1 MSASLQQDDDRVI
14 YALIRSMY
22 DADGAVPSRRE
33 WERLRRAV
41 QRRRIHW
48 GVRIA
53 ICAGALAV
61 TVISTGRPSPAPVAR
76 APVAEMAAPVVPV
89 PIPEVVSPPPAPV
102 AEAPVRVARADPAA
116 VRRWRARVKAWRAR
130 ARARRALAAQAAA
143 PAIEAAAPVAV
154 AAAAPAVVDNRR
166 PMTVAAVRSTLPVQ
180 ESDRPSGEDSSHDAN
195 RAATGPDGRE
205 KEALDAIRTLRLR

>member
-33 WERLRRAV
+33 WERLCRAV

-53 ICAGALAV
+53 ICLGALAV

-76 APVAEMAAPVVPV
+76 APVAVVAAPVVPV
-89 PIPEVVSPPPAPV
+89 PIPAVVSPAPV

-130 ARARRALAAQAAA
+130 ARARRALAVQAAA
-143 PAIEAAAPVAV
+143 PAIEAVAPVAV

-195 RAATGPDGRE
+195 RAATGPEGRE

>member
-76 APVAEMAAPVVPV
+76 APVAVVAAPVVPV
-89 PIPEVVSPPPAPV
+89 PIPEVVSPAPMPAPV
-102 AEAPVRVARADPAA
+102 AEAPVRIARADPAA

-130 ARARRALAAQAAA
+130 ARARRALAAA
-143 PAIEAAAPVAV
+143 PAIEAVAPVAV
-154 AAAAPAVVDNRR
+154 AAAAPVVVDNRR

-195 RAATGPDGRE
+195 RAATGPEGRE

>member
-48 GVRIA
+48 GVRIV
-53 ICAGALAV
+53 ICLGALAV

-89 PIPEVVSPPPAPV
+89 PIPAVVSPAPV
-102 AEAPVRVARADPAA
+102 AEAPVRVAQADPAA

-130 ARARRALAAQAAA
+130 ARARRALAVQAAA
-143 PAIEAAAPVAV
+143 PAIEAVAPVAV

-180 ESDRPSGEDSSHDAN
+180 ESDRPSGEYSSHDAN
-195 RAATGPDGRE
+195 RAATGPEGPE

>member
-48 GVRIA
+48 GVRIV

-89 PIPEVVSPPPAPV
+89 PIPAVVSPAPV

-143 PAIEAAAPVAV
+143 PAIEAVAPVAV
-154 AAAAPAVVDNRR
+154 AAAAPSVVDNRR

-195 RAATGPDGRE
+195 RAATGPEGPE

>member
-1 MSASLQQDDDRVI
+1 MSSSLQQDDDRVI

-53 ICAGALAV
+53 ICLGALAV

-76 APVAEMAAPVVPV
+76 APVAVVAAPVVPV
-89 PIPEVVSPPPAPV
+89 PIPAVVSPAPV
-102 AEAPVRVARADPAA
+102 AEAPVRVAQADPAA

-130 ARARRALAAQAAA
+130 ARVRRALAAQAAA

-195 RAATGPDGRE
+195 RAATGPEGRE

>member
-48 GVRIA
+48 GMRIA

-89 PIPEVVSPPPAPV
+89 PIPAVVSPAPV

-143 PAIEAAAPVAV
+143 PAIEAVALVAV
-154 AAAAPAVVDNRR
+154 AAAAPSVVDNRR
-166 PMTVAAVRSTLPVQ
+166 PMPVAAVRSTLPVQ

-195 RAATGPDGRE
+195 RAATGPEGRE

>member
-48 GVRIA
+48 GVRIV

-89 PIPEVVSPPPAPV
+89 PIPAVVSPAPV

-130 ARARRALAAQAAA
+130 ARTRRALVAQAAA
-143 PAIEAAAPVAV
+143 PAIEAVAPVAV

-195 RAATGPDGRE
+195 RAATGPEGRE

>member
-76 APVAEMAAPVVPV
+76 APVAVVAPPVVPV
-89 PIPEVVSPPPAPV
+89 PIPEVVSPAPV

-143 PAIEAAAPVAV
+143 PAIEAVAPVAV
-154 AAAAPAVVDNRR
+154 AAAVPAVVDNRR

-195 RAATGPDGRE
+195 RAATGPEGRE

>member
-89 PIPEVVSPPPAPV
+89 PIPAVVSPAPV

-130 ARARRALAAQAAA
+130 ARVRRALAAQAAA
-143 PAIEAAAPVAV
+143 PAIEAV
-154 AAAAPAVVDNRR
+154 APAVVDNRR
-166 PMTVAAVRSTLPVQ
+166 PMTVAAVRST

-195 RAATGPDGRE
+195 RAATGPEGRE

>member
-89 PIPEVVSPPPAPV
+89 PIPAVVSPAPV

-116 VRRWRARVKAWRAR
+116 VRRWRVRVKAWRAR
-130 ARARRALAAQAAA
+130 ARVRRALAAQAAA
-143 PAIEAAAPVAV
+143 PAIEAVAPVAV

-195 RAATGPDGRE
+195 RAATGPEGRE

>member
-89 PIPEVVSPPPAPV
+89 PIPAVVSPAPV

-143 PAIEAAAPVAV
+143 PAIEAVALVAV
-154 AAAAPAVVDNRR
+154 AAAAPSVVDNRR

-195 RAATGPDGRE
+195 RAATGPEGRE

>member
-33 WERLRRAV
+33 WERLRSAV

-76 APVAEMAAPVVPV
+76 APVAVVAAPVVPV
-89 PIPEVVSPPPAPV
+89 PIPAVVSPAPV

-143 PAIEAAAPVAV
+143 PAIEAVAPVAV
-154 AAAAPAVVDNRR
+154 AVAAATPAVVDNRR

>member
-41 QRRRIHW
+41 HRRRIHW

-89 PIPEVVSPPPAPV
+89 PIPAVVSPAPV

-116 VRRWRARVKAWRAR
+116 VRRWRVRVKAWRAR
-130 ARARRALAAQAAA
+130 ARVRRALAAQAAA
-143 PAIEAAAPVAV
+143 PAIEAVAPVAV

-195 RAATGPDGRE
+195 RAATGPEGRE

>member
-89 PIPEVVSPPPAPV
+89 PIPAVVSPAPV

-143 PAIEAAAPVAV
+143 PAIEAVAPVAV
-154 AAAAPAVVDNRR
+154 AAAAPVVVDNRR

-195 RAATGPDGRE
+195 RAATGPEGRE

>member
-1 MSASLQQDDDRVI
+1 
-14 YALIRSMY
+14 MY

-89 PIPEVVSPPPAPV
+89 PIPAVVSPAPV

-116 VRRWRARVKAWRAR
+116 VRRWRVRVKAWRAR
-130 ARARRALAAQAAA
+130 ARVRRALAAQAAA
-143 PAIEAAAPVAV
+143 PAIEAVAPVAV

-195 RAATGPDGRE
+195 RAATGPEGRE